1 MFYLLSGVYCEVV
14 QFNGMETQC
23 ISILSV
29 SCILQ
34 NPNLLHI
41 IYRQKVTAGFPG
53 LSNIPV
59 RYFTR
64 RYTSMVYTSPCSQ
77 LCPFPKRGGDVGG
90 RGRMGG
96 GELAIISA
104 ANLYL
109 TSSDKV
115 PHCQGGGGGGG
126 GRPPPP
132 LSLVFEYMEGD
143 SFPPFYW
150 GGEGRLI
157 RI

>member
-1 MFYLLSGVYCEVV
+1 
-14 QFNGMETQC
+14 
-23 ISILSV
+23 
-29 SCILQ
+29 
-34 NPNLLHI
+34 
-41 IYRQKVTAGFPG
+41 
-53 LSNIPV
+53 
-59 RYFTR
+59 
-64 RYTSMVYTSPCSQ
+64 
-77 LCPFPKRGGDVGG
+77 
-90 RGRMGG
+90 MGG

-150 GGEGRLI
+150 GGGGGETDKNLKSRLRGGAVWATELSRVWCRLKGAGLIINPSIHVRRTVGRGGGWEEGSDTSLLI
-157 RI
+157 CKGVAGE